1 MSARAGS
8 AIVSIETLRFEY
20 PGRPVLR
27 GVNLRLND
35 GELFGLLGPN
45 GAGKSTLIRV
55 LCGRLKAQQGRIQVL
70 GRNPYNSSQARKV
83 IGLVPQQIA
92 LYRHLSVLE
101 NLIAFARLA
110 GVARSEVKSRA
121 QYTLARCDLESV
133 GDRRVAEL
141 SGGWQR
147 RANIA
152 CGLVHEPR
160 LLVLDEPTVG
170 IDLPARLEIER
181 LLTRLAADGMTIV
194 LISHDLEQVERLA
207 DRVGFL
213 IEGQM
218 DRIGPP
224 SELLIDHFQQA
235 NEWRVMLERT
245 PDTATVELL
254 EQLGLQAEA
263 AAGQLRWIGR
273 VQTDDEASA
282 RMQQLRDIAVREW
295 RVRQPGLDSLWRDL
309 FGATDGHASS
319 PMHQS
324 VLESQA
330 HRNQHL

>member
-1 MSARAGS
+1 MTAQTGS
-8 AIVSIETLRFEY
+8 AIVSIDTLRFEY

-27 GVNLRLND
+27 GVDLRLKN

-55 LCGRLKAQQGRIQVL
+55 LCGRFKAQQGSIQVL
-70 GRNPYNSSQARKV
+70 GLDPYNSSRARRA

-101 NLIAFARLA
+101 NLVAFARLA
-110 GVARSEVKSRA
+110 GVARHEVRLRA
-121 QYTLARCDLESV
+121 QNTLARCDLKSV
-133 GDRRVAEL
+133 ADQKVAEL

-181 LLTRLAADGMTIV
+181 LLTRLVADGMTIL

-224 SELLIDHFQQA
+224 SELLIEHFQQA

-254 EQLGLQAEA
+254 ERMGLQAEA
-263 AAGQLRWIGR
+263 AAGQLRWTGR
-273 VQTDDEASA
+273 VQSDDEASA
-282 RMQQLRDIAVREW
+282 RMQQLKRIAVREW

-309 FGATDGHASS
+309 FGAA
-319 PMHQS
+319 
-324 VLESQA
+324 LEGE
-330 HRNQHL
+330 QHS